1 MARKTA
7 LADLDIVS
15 EALSQQDGLAERI
28 ARARG
33 QRVEQVL
40 VDTPAPHSAE
50 SSPTDN
56 VAAEQKNEA
65 VPIGPIRRG
74 RTSKDPN
81 AWRVGKA
88 LLQVAIPIDAHIE
101 LAVLAKRRRI
111 AVSDLVRSA
120 MNEWLEKH
128 GHALRI
134 TE

>member
-40 VDTPAPHSAE
+40 VDTPAPESTQPMQAHKVPAE
-50 SSPTDN
+50 PKKEDM
-56 VAAEQKNEA
+56 A
-65 VPIGPIRRG
+65 IGQIRRG
-74 RTSKDPN
+74 RTGKDPN

-134 TE
+134 SE

>member
-40 VDTPAPHSAE
+40 VDAPAPEIAQ
-50 SSPTDN
+50 PMPPDN
-56 VAAEQKNEA
+56 VAAEPKKEA

-74 RTSKDPN
+74 RTGKDPN

-134 TE
+134 TD

>member
-40 VDTPAPHSAE
+40 VDTPAPESAQ
-50 SSPTDN
+50 PIQGHK
-56 VAAEQKNEA
+56 VPAEPKKEDMS
-65 VPIGPIRRG
+65 IGQIRRG
-74 RTSKDPN
+74 RTGKDPN

>member
-28 ARARG
+28 ARGRG

-40 VDTPAPHSAE
+40 AGMPAPPTAQ
-50 SSPTDN
+50 PMQTDN
-56 VAAEQKNEA
+56 VPAEPKNETA
-65 VPIGPIRRG
+65 PIGPTRRG
-74 RTSKDPN
+74 RTGKDPN

-111 AVSDLVRSA
+111 AVSDLVRAA